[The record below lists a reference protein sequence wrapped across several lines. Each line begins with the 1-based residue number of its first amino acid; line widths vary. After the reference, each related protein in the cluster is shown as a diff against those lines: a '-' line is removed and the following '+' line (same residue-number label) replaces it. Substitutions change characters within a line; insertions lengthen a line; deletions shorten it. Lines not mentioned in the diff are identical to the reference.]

1 VQQVKLEPEL
11 QVPEI
16 DTQLREIYSIARQ
29 LELTLR
35 AMEVVQRRSR
45 LMQGLRALGVGQRE
59 EFDLKIGLT
68 RLRDAQNELG
78 IRVSVAHVGITSA
91 VAKGVQ
97 RIEHGVQAMVGND
110 VRSAGQQRFV
120 IDKNVSWGTSDQQ
133 NAIAVMENSPSSTA
147 MVSQNES
154 LDNSR
159 QRNIILIGSA
169 SNHLPK
175 AFAD

>member
-1 VQQVKLEPEL
+1 MQQVKLEPEL

-16 DTQLREIYSIARQ
+16 YTQLREIYSIARQ
-29 LELTLR
+29 LERTLK
-35 AMEVVQRRSR
+35 AMEIVQRRSR

-59 EFDLKIGLT
+59 DFDLKIGLT

-120 IDKNVSWGTSDQQ
+120 IDKNVTWGTSDQQ
-133 NAIAVMENSPSSTA
+133 NAIAVMETSPSSTA
-147 MVSQNES
+147 MVSRNES

-175 AFAD
+175 GFAD